1 MGTVNTKGG
10 AGVCRLR
17 LLVLCL
23 MTGMISTGVLA
34 TDITLEMG
42 TAAIDREFE
51 VEVHIDEATDLY
63 GCAFDLVYDP
73 TYVQVVD
80 GDSGQ
85 EGVQPLIV
93 EGQVLSEGGTVPT
106 VLLAALEDGQQ
117 GTLVIGLTRQGSVSG
132 VTVAADS
139 VLLTV
144 TFRALIEGSTGI
156 EFANT
161 QIEDSAGVPLPIVDW
176 VSEDFDVVDMDPEGD
191 DDGDGLKNAEEEVLG
206 TDPLDADTDDDT
218 YTDGEEVE
226 HGGDPLDPQVIPAP
240 WLHIVT
246 IDPQDPEGWTNWP
259 ITFTVSGEMRD
270 GVPADLSTATIT
282 WEHEAGVGDID
293 PDTGVFESA
302 DPGAAEISVEV
313 ELDGDTPT
321 DSVSFDVV
329 SRVTLEIEPGT
340 VQNIEILSVP
350 VVLLSVGF
358 DVAEIE
364 FTLTTD
370 SQVVEVVNIF
380 AGEEADA
387 AGKTVNVTTVDDDHY
402 AISIGASATP
412 LADGEVLVINV
423 QANIESGNGECASLA
438 FEDLVCYDPAGGTVL
453 SAGAAGQY
461 CLEFAFPPG
470 DVDRNEVVNA
480 IDVQLV
486 INAALGFDVP
496 LDCDINNDGFVN
508 AIDVQLV
515 INAALGIDISG
526 QV

>member
-1 MGTVNTKGG
+1 MNTKGG

-206 TDPLDADTDDDT
+206 TDPLDADTDDDR
-218 YTDGEEVE
+218 
-226 HGGDPLDPQVIPAP
+226 L
-240 WLHIVT
+240 
-246 IDPQDPEGWTNWP
+246 
-259 ITFTVSGEMRD
+259 RD
-270 GVPADLSTATIT
+270 GVEDNTLAVLEYPRANACVHTAITDADGIPHRRVIVRGTKGTFELFPTAGSGRVDELAYHLHGERRDARRRPSRF
-282 WEHEAGVGDID
+282 EH
-293 PDTGVFESA
+293 S
-302 DPGAAEISVEV
+302 
-313 ELDGDTPT
+313 
-321 DSVSFDVV
+321 
-329 SRVTLEIEPGT
+329 
-340 VQNIEILSVP
+340 
-350 VVLLSVGF
+350 
-358 DVAEIE
+358 
-364 FTLTTD
+364 
-370 SQVVEVVNIF
+370 
-380 AGEEADA
+380 
-387 AGKTVNVTTVDDDHY
+387 DDHV
-402 AISIGASATP
+402 GARSRRWRYRSGYRRLRERGPGCGRNLCRGRARRRY
-412 LADGEVLVINV
+412 GE
-423 QANIESGNGECASLA
+423 
-438 FEDLVCYDPAGGTVL
+438 
-453 SAGAAGQY
+453 
-461 CLEFAFPPG
+461 
-470 DVDRNEVVNA
+470 R
-480 IDVQLV
+480 
-486 INAALGFDVP
+486 
-496 LDCDINNDGFVN
+496 
-508 AIDVQLV
+508 
-515 INAALGIDISG
+515 
-526 QV
+526 